1 MGVQEV
7 GVVLRRRNQEVDG
20 DGAKSVQLT
29 PVKEVEGRRGKW
41 GQEVLDQGT
50 RTFFCSQWESPKGGF
65 KHGVT

>member
-41 GQEVLDQGT
+41 GRGCQTKELEPSSVVSGSL
-50 RTFFCSQWESPKGGF
+50 PKGGSSME
-65 KHGVT
+65 